1 MTTKDFF
8 TVFDTDVQ
16 KAVYAATSEISKYD
30 PTLFDENSK
39 IQSGAIV
46 NIERLNIV
54 AMANTGLLIIP
65 YETIPSEAGGY
76 SIRINVVDTADLISI
91 FNISSTTPKKFIK
104 VIQTGD
110 NGKKG
115 TKIRLP
121 PNSSTLQTFKF
132 KRNGVHLDPGQVG
145 YSTEI
150 EVAFN
155 ELISGFLVYLENG
168 KFVFDFQTFI
178 YRDLLLPP

>member
-1 MTTKDFF
+1 MSTKDFF

-16 KAVYAATSEISKYD
+16 KAVYTATSEISKYD

-46 NIERLNIV
+46 DIERLNIV

-65 YETIPSEAGGY
+65 YQTIEDGGY

-110 NGKKG
+110 NKKKP
-115 TKIRLP
+115 TQIRLP
-121 PNSSTLQTFKF
+121 PNSTLQTFKF

-178 YRDLLLPP
+178 YRDPLPPP